1 MNKEIKLRKKSPLKY
16 ILIVVA
22 FICAIAF
29 LLTRNDLKASGE
41 TSKNIVTNENI
52 QIKDD
57 NNKNTD
63 NKESDNSF
71 RTETKPSA
79 ESKDSNAKGNAGSKT
94 DSNNSNTNTNNQPSN
109 NTNNQNTK
117 PVESNNKPTGH
128 YETRTEVIPAWDEKV
143 LVKEGYYETVLVK
156 EAYDEKQT
164 YCLIFGYDKIH
175 VFICGQCGHQAS
187 SYDAINAHFDSSESC
202 GSYSEQDIDTG
213 EAHCL
218 SYGEDIIHHDAVYEK
233 IYHEPEYTN
242 IHHPE
247 EIKEYQIWVND

>member
-1 MNKEIKLRKKSPLKY
+1 MKNGRNRSYGKEEGLNCSKLLQFGGNMKNI
-16 ILIVVA
+16 ILI
-22 FICAIAF
+22 IAMI
-29 LLTRNDLKASGE
+29 
-41 TSKNIVTNENI
+41 IVLSSCTVRSEEKQLVNTYSIKEVEN
-52 QIKDD
+52 
-57 NNKNTD
+57 TH
-63 NKESDNSF
+63 SF
-71 RTETKPSA
+71 RTETKQETS
-79 ESKDSNAKGNAGSKT
+79 ESKKSNATNNSESNAN
-94 DSNNSNTNTNNQPSN
+94 SNNNANANNQPSN

-117 PVESNNKPTGH
+117 PVGSNNKPSGH
-128 YETRTEVIPAWDEKV
+128 YETRTEVIPAWDEKI

-156 EAYDEKQT
+156 ETYDEKQT
-164 YCLIFGYDKIH
+164 YCLIFGYDKIR

-233 IYHEPEYTN
+233 IYHEPEYTT

-247 EIKEYQIWVND
+247 EIKEYQVWVND

>member
-1 MNKEIKLRKKSPLKY
+1 MIY
-16 ILIVVA
+16 
-22 FICAIAF
+22 C
-29 LLTRNDLKASGE
+29 
-41 TSKNIVTNENI
+41 
-52 QIKDD
+52 QY
-57 NNKNTD
+57 
-63 NKESDNSF
+63 
-71 RTETKPSA
+71 
-79 ESKDSNAKGNAGSKT
+79 
-94 DSNNSNTNTNNQPSN
+94 NNQPSN

-117 PVESNNKPTGH
+117 PVESNSKPSGH

-143 LVKEGYYETVLVK
+143 LVKDGYYEDVLVK
-156 EAYDEKQT
+156 QAYDEKQT

-187 SYDAINAHFDSSESC
+187 DYDAINAHFDSSESC

-233 IYHEPEYTN
+233 IYHEPEYTT

-247 EIKEYQIWVND
+247 EIKEYQVWIND

>member
-1 MNKEIKLRKKSPLKY
+1 MNKEIKLRRKSPLKY
-16 ILIVVA
+16 ILVIVV
-22 FICAIAF
+22 IISAIAF

-41 TSKNIVTNENI
+41 TSKDIVTNENTH
-52 QIKDD
+52 IKDD
-57 NNKNTD
+57 NTKHTD
-63 NKESDNSF
+63 NKGSDKSF
-71 RTETKPSA
+71 HTETKQVIS
-79 ESKDSNAKGNAGSKT
+79 ESKESNVKGNVGSKT
-94 DSNNSNTNTNNQPSN
+94 DSNNNINTNNQPSS

-117 PVESNNKPTGH
+117 PIASDNKPSGH

-143 LVKEGYYETVLVK
+143 LVKDGYYETVLVK

-187 SYDAINAHFDSSESC
+187 SYDGINAHFDSSESC

-233 IYHEPEYTN
+233 IYHEPEYTT

-247 EIKEYQIWVND
+247 EIKEYQVWVND